1 MQFHWF
7 DHANSAAVWLLAQQP
22 AAPKGGDGGDGGLLQ
37 MLFANPIIPFALI
50 GIVFYLMLMRPE
62 QKKRKQQESLLSN
75 LKKNDRVVTIGG
87 ISGTVVNAPPGSTFV
102 TLRVDDSNNTRLRVL
117 RTAISRVG
125 EPDSPEEEQAE
136 SK

>member
-1 MQFHWF
+1 VQFTWL
-7 DHANSAAVWLLAQQP
+7 DLSTPLNQILLAQQP
-22 AAPKGGDGGDGGLLQ
+22 AAAAEGGFLQ
-37 MLFANPIIPFALI
+37 TLTGMGPILPFALI

-62 QKKRKQQESLLSN
+62 QKKKKQQEQLLSA
-75 LKKNDRVVTIGG
+75 LKKNDRVITIGG
-87 ISGTVVNAPPGSTFV
+87 IAGTVVNAAPGSTFV

-125 EPDSPEEEQAE
+125 EPDVGEEDSAE